1 MQNLRRM
8 YYYIHQ
14 RKNWPYF
21 TWSSDEF
28 VNLLSEARNLQGR
41 LIGKMESLGFE
52 FRDEAIL
59 ETLTLDVLK
68 SSEIEG
74 EFLNPEQVRSLIA
87 QRLGLWI

>member
-1 MQNLRRM
+1 
-8 YYYIHQ
+8 
-14 RKNWPYF
+14 
-21 TWSSDEF
+21 
-28 VNLLSEARNLQGR
+28 
-41 LIGKMESLGFE
+41 MESLGFE